1 MVAECASF
9 LPSGARVRRYSRR
22 MREHLSTTTG
32 PQRLLY
38 GSLTGAAV
46 ALVPWPMSG
55 MARGLAGWCAGVLV
69 YQVLTWWLAE
79 TFDARRTRERAQSL
93 DQPNVVILVS
103 MLVAVGVSVV
113 AIAMLLQ
120 EVKQL
125 DGWERAAH
133 VALGLVALAGSW
145 LMMHSIY
152 AFHYAHRYYIDQK
165 SGRPDGGLDFPGK
178 DDAPDYFDFL
188 YYSYVI
194 GMTSQVSDVQ
204 ATSKEMRRITL
215 IHSVLSFTFN
225 MLVLALSVNVV
236 ASAFS

>member
-1 MVAECASF
+1 M
-9 LPSGARVRRYSRR
+9 P
-22 MREHLSTTTG
+22 
-32 PQRLLY
+32 
-38 GSLTGAAV
+38 
-46 ALVPWPMSG
+46 VPVSG
-55 MARGLAGWCAGVLV
+55 MARALAGWCVGVAI
-69 YQVLTWWLAE
+69 YQVLSWWLAD
-79 TFDARRTRERAQSL
+79 TFDAKRTRERAQSL

-103 MLVAVGVSVV
+103 MLVVVGASVV

-120 EVKQL
+120 QVRAL
-125 DGWERAAH
+125 SGWERAAH

-145 LMMHSIY
+145 LMMHTIY

-165 SGRPDGGLDFPGK
+165 SGTPDGGLDFPGK

-215 IHSVLSFTFN
+215 LHSVLAFAFN

-236 ASAFS
+236 AGAV

>member
-1 MVAECASF
+1 
-9 LPSGARVRRYSRR
+9 
-22 MREHLSTTTG
+22 MRKHLSTTTG

-38 GSLTGAAV
+38 GGVVGVGV
-46 ALVPWPMSG
+46 AIALGPLPLGG

-69 YQVLTWWLAE
+69 YQVLTWWLAD
-79 TFDARRTRERAQSL
+79 TFDARSTRERAQSL

-103 MLVAVGVSVV
+103 MLVAVGASVV

-120 EVKQL
+120 QVKQMN
-125 DGWERAAH
+125 GWERTAH

-165 SGRPDGGLDFPGK
+165 GGTPDGGLDFPGK

-188 YYSYVI
+188 YYSFVI

-215 IHSVLSFTFN
+215 FHSVLSFAFN
-225 MLVLALSVNVV
+225 MLVLAMSVNVV
-236 ASAFS
+236 AGAFA

>member
-1 MVAECASF
+1 
-9 LPSGARVRRYSRR
+9 
-22 MREHLSTTTG
+22 MRKHLSTTTG
-32 PQRLLY
+32 PQRLFY
-38 GSLTGAAV
+38 GAVSGCATAA
-46 ALVPWPMSG
+46 ALMPVPMSG
-55 MARGLAGWCAGVLV
+55 MARALAGWCVAVVV
-69 YQVLTWWLAE
+69 YQVLSWWLAD
-79 TFDARRTRERAQSL
+79 TFDAKRTRERAQSL

-103 MLVAVGVSVV
+103 MLVVVGASVV

-120 EVKQL
+120 QVKAL
-125 DGWERAAH
+125 SGWERAAH

-145 LMMHSIY
+145 LMMHTIY

-165 SGRPDGGLDFPGK
+165 SGTPDGGLDFPGK

-215 IHSVLSFTFN
+215 LHSVLAFAFN

-236 ASAFS
+236 AGAV

>member
-1 MVAECASF
+1 
-9 LPSGARVRRYSRR
+9 
-22 MREHLSTTTG
+22 MRKHLSTTTG
-32 PQRLLY
+32 PQRLFY
-38 GSLTGAAV
+38 GAVSGCATAA
-46 ALVPWPMSG
+46 ALMSVPMSG
-55 MARGLAGWCAGVLV
+55 MARALAGWCMAVVV
-69 YQVLTWWLAE
+69 YQVLSWWLAD
-79 TFDARRTRERAQSL
+79 TFDAKRTRERAQSL

-103 MLVAVGVSVV
+103 MLVVVGASVV

-120 EVKQL
+120 QVKAL
-125 DGWERAAH
+125 SGWERAAH

-145 LMMHSIY
+145 LMMHTIY

-165 SGRPDGGLDFPGK
+165 SGTPDGGLDFPGK

-215 IHSVLSFTFN
+215 LHSVLAFAFN

-236 ASAFS
+236 AGAV

>member
-1 MVAECASF
+1 
-9 LPSGARVRRYSRR
+9 
-22 MREHLSTTTG
+22 MRKHLSTTTG
-32 PQRLLY
+32 PQRLFY
-38 GSLTGAAV
+38 GAVSGCATAA
-46 ALVPWPMSG
+46 ALMPVPMSG
-55 MARGLAGWCAGVLV
+55 MARALAGWCAAVAV
-69 YQVLTWWLAE
+69 FQVLSWWLAD
-79 TFDARRTRERAQSL
+79 TFDAKRTRERAQSL

-103 MLVAVGVSVV
+103 MLVVVGASVV

-120 EVKQL
+120 QVKAL
-125 DGWERAAH
+125 SGWERAAH

-145 LMMHSIY
+145 LMMHTIY

-165 SGRPDGGLDFPGK
+165 SGTPDGGLDFPGK

-215 IHSVLSFTFN
+215 LHSVLAFAFN

-236 ASAFS
+236 AGAV